1 MVSLSNHVAISLR
14 LSTRRGT
21 IIATATRLPP
31 SYQVRGRN
39 DRLKWVRVSVV
50 RAILAAVLLTAAS
63 LACSVAVTPDSPL
76 LPAAT
81 DLPTYA
87 VAPTHAPLPIYAAEP
102 TYAPQPTYD
111 AGASVTPLPAAT
123 ALPTYAAR
131 PALTPH
137 IPGGWRLI
145 RLADNLDD
153 PQGYCI
159 DVPGFGDNLRLD
171 APLQAHTCKPGS
183 DDQLFALPTA
193 AIHSIELKD
202 LMLCI
207 TAEESQPG
215 ASLALGTCGGQPNQD
230 FAPVLDHDQDRLAL
244 RVETDTSISWDLCIG
259 VSAGAGEPAGGQNH
273 LRRDL
278 LLYACDETD
287 PALITWEFPDQ

>member
-31 SYQVRGRN
+31 PYQVRGRN

-50 RAILAAVLLTAAS
+50 MAILAALLLTAAS
-63 LACSVAVTPDSPL
+63 LACSVEVTPDSPL

-87 VAPTHAPLPIYAAEP
+87 VAPTHAPLP
-102 TYAPQPTYD
+102 TYD
-111 AGASVTPLPAAT
+111 AGASVTPLPAVT

-131 PALTPH
+131 PSPTPH

-202 LMLCI
+202 PMLCI
-207 TAEESQPG
+207 TAEEPQPG

-230 FAPVLDHDQDRLAL
+230 FAPVLNHNQDRLAL
-244 RVETDTSISWDLCIG
+244 RVETDTSISWYLCIG
-259 VSAGAGEPAGGQNH
+259 VADGPGEPADGRNH

-278 LLYACDETD
+278 LLYACDEAD

>member
-1 MVSLSNHVAISLR
+1 MASLSNHVAISLR

-31 SYQVRGRN
+31 PYQVRGRN

-63 LACSVAVTPDSPL
+63 LACSVEVTPDSPL

-87 VAPTHAPLPIYAAEP
+87 VAPTHSLEPTYAAEP

-111 AGASVTPLPAAT
+111 TGASVIPLPAAT
-123 ALPTYAAR
+123 VLPTYAAR
-131 PALTPH
+131 PSPTAH

-183 DDQLFALPTA
+183 DDQLFALPTD
-193 AIHSIELKD
+193 AIPSIKLKD
-202 LMLCI
+202 PMLCI
-207 TAEESQPG
+207 TAEEPQPG

-259 VSAGAGEPAGGQNH
+259 VAAGAGEPAGGRNH

-278 LLYACDETD
+278 LLYACDEAD

>member
-1 MVSLSNHVAISLR
+1 M
-14 LSTRRGT
+14 
-21 IIATATRLPP
+21 
-31 SYQVRGRN
+31 
-39 DRLKWVRVSVV
+39 
-50 RAILAAVLLTAAS
+50 RAILAALLLTAAS
-63 LACSVAVTPDSPL
+63 LACSVEVTPDSPP

-87 VAPTHAPLPIYAAEP
+87 VAPTHAPLPTYAAQP

-111 AGASVTPLPAAT
+111 AGASVVTPPSAAT
-123 ALPTYAAR
+123 ALPTYAAG
-131 PALTPH
+131 PSPTAH

-202 LMLCI
+202 PMLCI
-207 TAEESQPG
+207 TAEEPQPG
-215 ASLALGTCGGQPNQD
+215 ASLALGTCGGQPNQE
-230 FAPVLDHDQDRLAL
+230 FAPALDHDQDRLAL

-259 VSAGAGEPAGGQNH
+259 VAAGAGEPAGGQNH

-278 LLYACDETD
+278 LFYACNEAD